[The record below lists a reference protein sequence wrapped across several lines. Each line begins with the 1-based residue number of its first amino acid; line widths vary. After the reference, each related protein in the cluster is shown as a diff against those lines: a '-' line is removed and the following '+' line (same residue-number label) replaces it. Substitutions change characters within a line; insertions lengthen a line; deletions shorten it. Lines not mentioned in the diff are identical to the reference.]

1 MKRLLLVPV
10 VLALLVAGYFW
21 AVLSWSYSVGERAG
35 WLQKLSQKGWLCKTW
50 EGELIMVAVPGS
62 MPEKFYFTVHDDKL
76 AQSINRFMGKRVFLS
91 YEEKVGLPTSCFGD
105 TRHFIT
111 GVTLVDEI
119 APAAGAAGAAVVV
132 PAPVAPVAPAPAPA
146 ANAVLPAPTPGR

>member
-1 MKRLLLVPV
+1 MKRLLQV
-10 VLALLVAGYFW
+10 VALLAVLVAGYFW
-21 AVLSWSYSVGERAG
+21 AALSWSYSVGERAG

-76 AQSINRFMGKRVFLS
+76 ARSINRSMGKRVFLA

-105 TRHFIT
+105 TRYFVT
-111 GVTLVDEI
+111 GVTLVDEV
-119 APAAGAAGAAVVV
+119 APTATGAAVV
-132 PAPVAPVAPAPAPA
+132 APAPGAPA
-146 ANAVLPAPTPGR
+146 AAASAVSSAPTPAR

>member
-1 MKRLLLVPV
+1 MKLMLKVLA

-21 AVLSWSYSVGERAG
+21 IVLNWSYSVGERAG

-76 AQSINRFMGKRVFLS
+76 AQSINRSMGKRVFLA

-105 TRHFIT
+105 TRYFVT
-111 GVTLVDEI
+111 GVTLVDEV
-119 APAAGAAGAAVVV
+119 APTATGAAV
-132 PAPVAPVAPAPAPA
+132 VAPAPAAPA
-146 ANAVLPAPTPGR
+146 AAASAVSPAPTPAR

>member
-1 MKRLLLVPV
+1 MKRLLLFPV
-10 VLALLVAGYFW
+10 VPALLVAGYFW

-62 MPEKFYFTVHDDKL
+62 MPEKFYFTVHDDRL

-105 TRHFIT
+105 TRHFVT
-111 GVTLVDEI
+111 GMTLVDE
-119 APAAGAAGAAVVV
+119 ATPATGAAVV
-132 PAPVAPVAPAPAPA
+132 APTPIAPTTPAPA
-146 ANAVLPAPTPGR
+146 ASAVSPAPTSTR

>member
-21 AVLSWSYSVGERAG
+21 VVLSWSYSVGERAG

-50 EGELIMVAVPGS
+50 EGELMLVAVPGS
-62 MPEKFYFTVHDDKL
+62 MPEKFYFTVHDDTL
-76 AQSINRFMGKRVFLS
+76 AQSISRSMGKRVFLS

-105 TRHFIT
+105 TRHFVT
-111 GVTLVDEI
+111 GVTLVDEV
-119 APAAGAAGAAVVV
+119 APAAGAAV
-132 PAPVAPVAPAPAPA
+132 VAPAPIAPIAPTMPAPA
-146 ANAVLPAPTPGR
+146 ANAVSPAPTPGR

>member
-1 MKRLLLVPV
+1 MKRLLQFLV

-76 AQSINRFMGKRVFLS
+76 AQSINRAMGKRVFLS

-105 TRHFIT
+105 TRYFIT
-111 GVTLVDEI
+111 GVTLVDE
-119 APAAGAAGAAVVV
+119 AVPATGAAA
-132 PAPVAPVAPAPAPA
+132 VAPAPAAPA
-146 ANAVLPAPTPGR
+146 APAPATSAVSPAPTSAR